1 MAEKLGKWSSNRGLI
16 SKIRPSDGCKGM
28 PFPWRGNG
36 GTISTNLD
44 VIWGMSVNQV
54 VALIG
59 HPEVNADPLPAD
71 AAWPGDPGA
80 AVWRCG

>member
-44 VIWGMSVNQV
+44 VIWGMSVDIPVCAPMFCGPPVDPQNTEKAV
-54 VALIG
+54 LRHMAL
-59 HPEVNADPLPAD
+59 
-71 AAWPGDPGA
+71 
-80 AVWRCG
+80 